1 MNLPFSSLANKKF
14 KFFKGLLGEDPYIKV
29 DFFQPPI
36 IFKRECPID
45 WNEDYE
51 LIIVKA
57 TVYLPYDNDDGEQG
71 EVFAK
76 RHVELMF
83 KRTDDVT
90 KFVDMEER
98 HRWECGDTWSR
109 TDLPQ
114 GAMTVFLDTFDTNSS
129 EFRTKCIDEIKRHVA
144 PKVIA
149 CLKKYYPHSEGE
161 DNEKV

>member
-14 KFFKGLLGEDPYIKV
+14 KFFKCLLGEDPYIKV
-29 DFFQPPI
+29 DASQPPI
-36 IFKRECPID
+36 VLNHESVTD

-57 TVYLPYDNDDGEQG
+57 TVYLPYDNDGGEQG

-76 RHVELMF
+76 RPIELVF
-83 KRTDDVT
+83 KRTGGGIVFADV
-90 KFVDMEER
+90 EER
-98 HRWECGDTWSR
+98 HRWECGDTWYPQ
-109 TDLPQ
+109 DLPQ
-114 GAMTVFLDTFDTNSS
+114 GAMTEFLDTFDTNSS

-149 CLKKYYPHSEGE
+149 CLKEHYFDS
-161 DNEKV
+161 

>member
-1 MNLPFSSLANKKF
+1 MDLPFLSLSNKKF
-14 KFFKGLLGEDPYIKV
+14 KFFKGLLGEAPYIKV
-29 DFFQPPI
+29 DCSQPL
-36 IFKRECPID
+36 IFNREGPVD
-45 WNEDYE
+45 WDEDYE

-71 EVFAK
+71 EIFAK

-83 KRTDDVT
+83 KRTDGIIE
-90 KFVDMEER
+90 FADMEEC
-98 HRWECGDTWSR
+98 HRWEQGDTWMPMN
-109 TDLPQ
+109 LPQ

-149 CLKKYYPHSEGE
+149 CLKEHYFDS
-161 DNEKV
+161 